1 VNPPRLLLLLAQSP
15 FDASSGAALSMRGMA
30 TLLARAGWQVRSLAT
45 TATENAADHAALLH
59 ARHAGV
65 WRTES
70 LAPRTPAMRASIDGV
85 EHLLL
90 LVAPEHSRTWQ
101 REVGPAYDAAYAA
114 LLAEWRPDI
123 VLTFGGNADDQQ
135 RRNAARGAGARVVFA
150 LHNLAYLHPGSPA
163 PALAALQEPL
173 HLLAPSHFVAKRYE
187 AAVGRRVNVL
197 SPPIDV
203 AEARA
208 DAHEPVF
215 ALFVNPEPAK
225 GLMFI
230 ATLAARL
237 GRERP
242 DIPLLV
248 VEGRGRAEH
257 FLAAGRRAGVD
268 LARFPNV
275 LISPGGVQT
284 RELFAN
290 ARVLLMP
297 SVWEEPAGRLALE
310 ALVNGVPALVSER
323 GGLPEMVGNAGT
335 VLPLP
340 ATLTMDT
347 RAPVP
352 VADTDAWFDML
363 VRIADDDAFHHALS
377 MRARSEADARLT
389 DAAQVAAVAAFFGR
403 LLVGS

>member
-1 VNPPRLLLLLAQSP
+1 MNPPRLLLLLAQSP
-15 FDASSGAALSMRGMA
+15 FDASSGAALSMRGIA
-30 TLLARAGWQVRSLAT
+30 TLLARAGWQVRCLAT
-45 TATENAADHAALLH
+45 TATENAADHAALLRT
-59 ARHAGV
+59 RHAGA
-65 WRTES
+65 WRAETI
-70 LAPRTPAMRASIDGV
+70 APHTAAMRAQIDGV

-90 LVAPEHSRTWQ
+90 KVAPEHSRTWQ
-101 REVGPAYDAAYAA
+101 REVGPAYDATYAR
-114 LLAEWRPDI
+114 LLADWRPDV
-123 VLTFGGNADDQQ
+123 VLTFGGDSDDQQ
-135 RRNAARGAGARVVFA
+135 RRHAARNAGARVVFA
-150 LHNLAYLHPGSPA
+150 LHNLAYLHPDA
-163 PALAALQEPL
+163 PALARAALQEPL
-173 HLLAPSHFVAKRYE
+173 ILLAPSRFVATRYA
-187 AAVGRRVNVL
+187 AAVGRTVEVL
-197 SPPIDV
+197 PPPIDV
-203 AEARA
+203 AEVRA

-225 GLMFI
+225 GLMFM

-257 FLAAGRRAGVD
+257 FLAAGRRAGED

-284 RELFAN
+284 RDLFAN

-323 GGLPEMVGNAGT
+323 GGLSEMVGNAGT

-340 ATLTMDT
+340 VTLTMDT
-347 RAPVP
+347 RVPVP

-377 MRARSEADARLT
+377 LRARNEAEARLT
-389 DAAQVAAVAAFFGR
+389 DAAQVEAVAACFGG
-403 LLVGS
+403 LLASR